1 MATADMGP
9 RQLCGVVDP
18 PFTARQS
25 RSRDV
30 TDTAGPVRGG
40 QLARYGRF
48 PRILLGRNLV
58 DHRDLVR
65 RGPQVIRTD
74 RVHDMD
80 ALSQSERENSLET
93 DRLLLRPFRVPDAVV
108 LRELWGERDPRVPP
122 HRRID
127 SDGRPS
133 IGDIEDQIRSRSH
146 QPGLL
151 AVERKGSHDVI
162 GYCGL
167 IETEHGPD
175 GEPELAFE
183 FLRRAWCQGYATEAS
198 WAVIQWAQASGYR
211 RLWATV
217 RDWNGASRR
226 VLEKLVFVATDHAE
240 PHEIHEDLLFTTKAL

>member
-1 MATADMGP
+1 
-9 RQLCGVVDP
+9 
-18 PFTARQS
+18 
-25 RSRDV
+25 
-30 TDTAGPVRGG
+30 
-40 QLARYGRF
+40 
-48 PRILLGRNLV
+48 
-58 DHRDLVR
+58 
-65 RGPQVIRTD
+65 
-74 RVHDMD
+74 MD

-167 IETEHGPD
+167 IRLSTDLTESLNWHSNFSVGHG
-175 GEPELAFE
+175 
-183 FLRRAWCQGYATEAS
+183 
-198 WAVIQWAQASGYR
+198 
-211 RLWATV
+211 V
-217 RDWNGASRR
+217 RDMRLR
-226 VLEKLVFVATDHAE
+226 
-240 PHEIHEDLLFTTKAL
+240 PHGR